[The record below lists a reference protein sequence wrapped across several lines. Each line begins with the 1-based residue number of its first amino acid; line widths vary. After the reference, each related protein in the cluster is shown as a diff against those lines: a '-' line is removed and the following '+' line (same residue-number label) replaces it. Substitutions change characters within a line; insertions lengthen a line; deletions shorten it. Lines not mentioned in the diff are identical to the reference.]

1 MNTDYRVELFQE
13 DIMQTI
19 GVLFD
24 RPADP
29 HNIGRSAGRV
39 YTYKADKEMELKV
52 GDQVVVEVSNEMKVV
67 TVVEVHEFPQIDYTQ
82 SSTFYK
88 WVVSKIDLNRYNQL
102 LEHDK
107 VIRHNL
113 RLLAHSNQR
122 NSLLAQLKAEYGE
135 DVVASMSRPALNVPN
150 FRKGNIIGTPPDEA

>member
-13 DIMQTI
+13 DIMKTV

-24 RPADP
+24 RPSDP
-29 HNIGRSAGRV
+29 HNIGRSNGRV
-39 YTYKADKEMELKV
+39 YTYKAHKNMELKV
-52 GDQVVVEVSNEMKVV
+52 GDQVVVEVNSELKVV

-82 SSTFYK
+82 SNTFYK
-88 WVVSKIDLNRYNQL
+88 WVVSKVDFGQYNQL

-122 NSLLAQLKAEYGE
+122 NALVAQMKAEFGE
-135 DVVASMSRPALNVPN
+135 DVVANIARPALNVPN
-150 FRKGNIIGTPPDEA
+150 FHKSSTVGAPPDEA